1 MTELIDWK
9 REYKSLRG
17 FVSAHPEIVLAANE
31 VSIPRDLRDE
41 FYARFDDIRKA
52 VVNSRYS
59 ALPPEIGQLRDNFVQ
74 IEKGI
79 IDLLHLERISMPL
92 DLSIFLHNPEEGL
105 IRALYNR
112 TFYLVQG
119 KIQPDEFEKQA
130 EADLQAAAADLFRL
144 GYEWWA
150 ALAVIRLLD
159 PDESYQVDFDADYNL
174 ILTGMKEICFG
185 RQAHHPTM
193 RIPEFVIHSRK
204 MDRYVAVKIPLA
216 LELDSFVVSIRP
228 PVRPRKRTGDTSL
241 ALESRVMLLSFMESK
256 KKIPIIADIYECT
269 LNSPDWMI
277 ACVTGRE
284 LRDPDAMD
292 EVKHH
297 NESLK
302 PKLGTC
308 LVLIDPE
315 DDSGLNEMPE
325 NMHPLVA
332 GFDQS
337 KLSAAIDE
345 LPKNA

>member
-1 MTELIDWK
+1 MTEANWE
-9 REYKSLRG
+9 REYQSLSD
-17 FVSAHPEIVLAANE
+17 FVAAHPEIVIDRSE
-31 VSIPRDLRDE
+31 VSIPSSLRDE

-52 VVNSRYS
+52 VVNSHYS
-59 ALPPEIGQLRDNFVQ
+59 ALPPEIEQLRDNFVQ
-74 IEKGI
+74 IEGEI
-79 IDLLHLERISMPL
+79 MDLLNLERISMPL
-92 DLSIFLHNPEEGL
+92 DLSSFLHNPEEGL
-105 IRALYNR
+105 IRALYNL

-119 KIQPDEFEKQA
+119 KIQPDEYEKQA
-130 EADLQAAAADLFRL
+130 EAALQAAAAGLFRI

-174 ILTGMKEICFG
+174 ILTEMKEICFG

-204 MDRYVAVKIPLA
+204 IDRYVAVKMALT
-216 LELDSFVVSIRP
+216 LELDSFVVTIRP
-228 PVRPRKRTGDTSL
+228 PVRPRKKTGDTSL
-241 ALESRVMLLSFMESK
+241 ALDSRVMLLSFMESK

-277 ACVTGRE
+277 ECITGRE
-284 LRDPDAMD
+284 FRDPGAMN

-297 NESLK
+297 NGSLK
-302 PKLGTC
+302 PKLGTS

-315 DDSGLNEMPE
+315 DDSVLNDMPE
-325 NMHPLVA
+325 NIHPLVA

-337 KLSAAIDE
+337 KLLAAIDE
-345 LPKNA
+345 LQQKTI